1 MKIFR
6 QVGDQSV
13 RSPSARNLLGS
24 GALLST
30 VGLYAV
36 LAYSESQRL
45 REIGVRIAL
54 GAQSSNIIRLI
65 IRQGLRM
72 VAIGLVIGMIAASLI
87 VRFIESIL
95 YGVSGGDPIAFTSAV
110 LILSLAA
117 SLACL
122 LPALRATRVNPITAL
137 RE

>member
-1 MKIFR
+1 
-6 QVGDQSV
+6 
-13 RSPSARNLLGS
+13 
-24 GALLST
+24 LST

-72 VAIGLVIGMIAASLI
+72 VAISRL
-87 VRFIESIL
+87 
-95 YGVSGGDPIAFTSAV
+95 DP
-110 LILSLAA
+110 
-117 SLACL
+117 
-122 LPALRATRVNPITAL
+122 
-137 RE
+137 